1 MLSSY
6 VYKHY
11 EIRWISFS
19 QTKVTRL
26 RCKLL
31 ERNKNKTKTKNPKTT
46 KRQWTEEGNIYLNFQ
61 EAELH
66 SGRIL
71 IKVLV
76 LSSMGQAGLQVL
88 KVFCP

>member
-1 MLSSY
+1 M
-6 VYKHY
+6 
-11 EIRWISFS
+11 
-19 QTKVTRL
+19 QTIWEEK
-26 RCKLL
+26 K
-31 ERNKNKTKTKNPKTT
+31 EKIKTT
-46 KRQWTEEGNIYLNFQ
+46 KQQWTAEGNIYLNFQ

-71 IKVLV
+71 IKALV

>member
-1 MLSSY
+1 MQT
-6 VYKHY
+6 
-11 EIRWISFS
+11 IREEKKEKI
-19 QTKVTRL
+19 
-26 RCKLL
+26 
-31 ERNKNKTKTKNPKTT
+31 KTT
-46 KRQWTEEGNIYLNFQ
+46 KQQWTAEGNIYLNFQ

-71 IKVLV
+71 IKALV

>member
-1 MLSSY
+1 MQT
-6 VYKHY
+6 
-11 EIRWISFS
+11 IREE
-19 QTKVTRL
+19 K
-26 RCKLL
+26 K
-31 ERNKNKTKTKNPKTT
+31 EKTKTT
-46 KRQWTEEGNIYLNFQ
+46 KQQWTAEGNIYLNFQ

-76 LSSMGQAGLQVL
+76 LSSMRQAGLQVL

>member
-1 MLSSY
+1 MQT
-6 VYKHY
+6 
-11 EIRWISFS
+11 IREE
-19 QTKVTRL
+19 K
-26 RCKLL
+26 K
-31 ERNKNKTKTKNPKTT
+31 EKTETT
-46 KRQWTEEGNIYLNFQ
+46 KQQWTVEGSIYLNFQ

>member
-1 MLSSY
+1 MQT
-6 VYKHY
+6 
-11 EIRWISFS
+11 IREE
-19 QTKVTRL
+19 K
-26 RCKLL
+26 KK
-31 ERNKNKTKTKNPKTT
+31 EKTKTT
-46 KRQWTEEGNIYLNFQ
+46 KEQWTAEGNIYLIFQ
-61 EAELH
+61 EAELQ